1 MFIYID
7 LPVTLSLESTSTI
20 IDPPKIYEETSIH
33 IKTLPL
39 SPFSESSLFNLN
51 YLLTILLSAS
61 ILDIVTYPGAMEL
74 LITGE
79 ILILTLLSDSPL
91 S

>member
-39 SPFSESSLFNLN
+39 ESSLFNLN